1 MVCPN
6 CNSSNLKRVSLI
18 HAAGVYESR
27 GRFRGLLFG
36 GTDGALFG
44 RYRGTSQSRLSALSN
59 PPARAPYLGPI
70 ILWRIG
76 FFILMSFDGRGK
88 LSWEMAALSVAY
100 LFLLFSRRCSITSSF
115 APQSTGDG
123 KRNSCASAAEQFLS
137 PNAFTLFPSSHVPA
151 PRGADRSPHSEGG
164 SRVGSSEGLRVQA
177 EMGSNRPWYNG
188 SVER

>member
-59 PPARAPYLGPI
+59 PPARAPYRWTDHFMANRIFHPDVFRWTRKTFLGNGCP
-70 ILWRIG
+70 LRRVP
-76 FFILMSFDGRGK
+76 FSSTR
-88 LSWEMAALSVAY
+88 LS
-100 LFLLFSRRCSITSSF
+100 SRVVSSITSSF
-115 APQSTGDG
+115 APQNTGDG

-137 PNAFTLFPSSHVPA
+137 PKTPSPSSLPHMCQRRGAPIEALTVEA
-151 PRGADRSPHSEGG
+151 VHEWALPRGC
-164 SRVGSSEGLRVQA
+164 GSSG
-177 EMGSNRPWYNG
+177 NG
-188 SVER
+188 IESAVV

>member
-59 PPARAPYLGPI
+59 PPARAPYRWTDHFMANR
-70 ILWRIG
+70 ILHPDVFRWTR
-76 FFILMSFDGRGK
+76 K
-88 LSWEMAALSVAY
+88 LSWEMAVLSVAY
-100 LFLLFSRRCSITSSF
+100 LFLLPAYLLASLFYNFFVRPAKHRRWKEKFMCQRCGTIS
-115 APQSTGDG
+115 
-123 KRNSCASAAEQFLS
+123 
-137 PNAFTLFPSSHVPA
+137 VP
-151 PRGADRSPHSEGG
+151 
-164 SRVGSSEGLRVQA
+164 
-177 EMGSNRPWYNG
+177 
-188 SVER
+188 